1 MITLISI
8 LAPIDDQ
15 LNFGDN
21 YVTRMEKLSDNPYR
35 EGLSIEDYLHNLNIY
50 AQIMKIYVDFFTEYW
65 YEDNVEK
72 TNEMMNKEL
81 ERVGIFGPNIFR
93 IWSGLTAEENNSL
106 GKYVL
111 SLDLP
116 VKRSDMDAFFDRVR
130 RGDLE
135 FLCRYCKTEYATSA
149 WDLLK
154 EVRSYNK

>member
-35 EGLSIEDYLHNLNIY
+35 EGSSIEDYLHNLNIY

-72 TNEMMNKEL
+72 TNEKMKERL
-81 ERVGIFGPNIFR
+81 EKAGIIG
-93 IWSGLTAEENNSL
+93 WSGLTAEENNSL

>member
-15 LNFGDN
+15 LNFDDN
-21 YVTRMEKLSDNPYR
+21 KVTRMEKLSDNPYR

-72 TNEMMNKEL
+72 TNEKMKERL
-81 ERVGIFGPNIFR
+81 EKAGIIG
-93 IWSGLTAEENNSL
+93 WSGLTAEENNPL
-106 GKYVL
+106 GEYVL
-111 SLDLP
+111 ALDLP
-116 VKRSDMDAFFDRVR
+116 VKRSDMETFFERVR

-135 FLCRYCKTEYATSA
+135 FLCRYCKTEYATCA

>member
-72 TNEMMNKEL
+72 TNEMMKERL
-81 ERVGIFGPNIFR
+81 EKAGIIG
-93 IWSGLTAEENNSL
+93 WSGLTAEENNPL
-106 GKYVL
+106 GEYVL
-111 SLDLP
+111 ALDLP
-116 VKRSDMDAFFDRVR
+116 VKRSDMETFFERVR
-130 RGDLE
+130 CGDLE
-135 FLCRYCKTEYATSA
+135 FLCRYPYNGTDAFE
-149 WDLLK
+149 LLK
-154 EVRSYNK
+154 GIV

>member
-15 LNFGDN
+15 LNFGDNYN

-72 TNEMMNKEL
+72 TNEKMKERL
-81 ERVGIFGPNIFR
+81 KKAGIIG
-93 IWSGLTAEENNSL
+93 WSGLTAEENNPL
-106 GKYVL
+106 GEYVL
-111 SLDLP
+111 ALDLP
-116 VKRSDMDAFFDRVR
+116 VKRSDMETFFERVR
-130 RGDLE
+130 CGDLE
-135 FLCRYCKTEYATSA
+135 FLCRYCKTEYATCA

>member
-72 TNEMMNKEL
+72 TNEKMKERL
-81 ERVGIFGPNIFR
+81 EKAGIIG
-93 IWSGLTAEENNSL
+93 WSGLTAEENNSL

-116 VKRSDMDAFFDRVR
+116 VKRSDMEMFFERVR

-135 FLCRYCKTEYATSA
+135 FLCRYCKTEYTICA

-154 EVRSYNK
+154 DVRSYNK

>member
-72 TNEMMNKEL
+72 TNEKMKERL
-81 ERVGIFGPNIFR
+81 KKVGIIG
-93 IWSGLTAEENNSL
+93 WSGLTAEENNSL

-116 VKRSDMDAFFDRVR
+116 IKDSDMKEFFNRVR
-130 RGDLE
+130 SGDLE
-135 FLCRYCKTEYATSA
+135 FLCRYPYNGTDAFE
-149 WDLLK
+149 LLK
-154 EVRSYNK
+154 GVV

>member
-50 AQIMKIYVDFFTEYW
+50 AQMMKIYVDFFTEYW

-81 ERVGIFGPNIFR
+81 ERVGLYGPNTFR
-93 IWSGLTAEENNSL
+93 IWSGLTAEEHSSL

-116 VKRSDMDAFFDRVR
+116 VKRSEMEEFFERVR
-130 RGDLE
+130 CGDLE
-135 FLCRYCKTEYATSA
+135 FLCRYSRSQYGTCALE
-149 WDLLK
+149 LLK
-154 EVRSYNK
+154 DRRGM

>member
-21 YVTRMEKLSDNPYR
+21 KVTRMEKLPDNPYR
-35 EGLSIEDYLHNLNIY
+35 EGSSIEDYLHNLNIY
-50 AQIMKIYVDFFTEYW
+50 AQIIKIYVDFFTEYW

-72 TNEMMNKEL
+72 TNEKMKERL
-81 ERVGIFGPNIFR
+81 KKAGIIG
-93 IWSGLTAEENNSL
+93 WSGLTAEENNSL

-116 VKRSDMDAFFDRVR
+116 VKRSDMETFFERVR
-130 RGDLE
+130 CGDLE
-135 FLCRYCKTEYATSA
+135 FLCKYCKTEYATCA

>member
-50 AQIMKIYVDFFTEYW
+50 AQMMKIYVDFFTEYW

-72 TNEMMNKEL
+72 TNEKMKERL
-81 ERVGIFGPNIFR
+81 KKAGIIG
-93 IWSGLTAEENNSL
+93 WSGLTAEENDTL

-111 SLDLP
+111 ALDLP
-116 VKRSDMDAFFDRVR
+116 IKRSDMETFFERVR
-130 RGDLE
+130 CGDLE
-135 FLCRYCKTEYATSA
+135 FLCRYSRSQYGTCALE
-149 WDLLK
+149 LLK
-154 EVRSYNK
+154 DVRRN

>member
-21 YVTRMEKLSDNPYR
+21 KVTRMEKLSDNPYR

-72 TNEMMNKEL
+72 TNEMMKERL
-81 ERVGIFGPNIFR
+81 EKAGIIG
-93 IWSGLTAEENNSL
+93 WSGLTAEENNSL

-135 FLCRYCKTEYATSA
+135 FLCRYCKTEYATCA

>member
-21 YVTRMEKLSDNPYR
+21 KVTRMEKLSDNPYR

-50 AQIMKIYVDFFTEYW
+50 AQIIKIYVDFFTEYW

-72 TNEMMNKEL
+72 TNEKMKERL
-81 ERVGIFGPNIFR
+81 KKAGIIG
-93 IWSGLTAEENNSL
+93 WSGLTAEENNPL
-106 GKYVL
+106 GEYVL

-116 VKRSDMDAFFDRVR
+116 VKRSDMETFFERVR
-130 RGDLE
+130 CGDLE
-135 FLCRYCKTEYATSA
+135 FLCRYCKTEYATCA

>member
-21 YVTRMEKLSDNPYR
+21 YVTKMEKLSDNPYR

-72 TNEMMNKEL
+72 TNEKMKERL
-81 ERVGIFGPNIFR
+81 KKAGIIG
-93 IWSGLTAEENNSL
+93 WSGLTAEENNPL
-106 GKYVL
+106 GEYVL
-111 SLDLP
+111 ALDLP
-116 VKRSDMDAFFDRVR
+116 VKRSDMETFFERVR
-130 RGDLE
+130 CGDLE
-135 FLCRYCKTEYATSA
+135 FLCRYCKTEYATCA
-149 WDLLK
+149 WDMLK